1 MAKTAN
7 TVEWELIIQLL
18 KDTMQRLQSNFQ
30 KPIQVTIALRLGDE
44 MIVASDDDLDF
55 VSKYIKK
62 LSKPKK

>member
-1 MAKTAN
+1 MVKTAN
-7 TVEWELIIQLL
+7 TVEWELITQML

-30 KPIQVTIALRLGDE
+30 KPIRVTIALRLGDE